1 MLDESEEDILKDIKC
16 PQMFM
21 PGTYKYFKLT
31 KGTIHNFFDAAG
43 ADDPNVKAGGLG
55 KDILGDGV
63 EIIEFKDMQ
72 HGWTVRGDLV
82 RTS

>member
-1 MLDESEEDILKDIKC
+1 V
-16 PQMFM
+16 
-21 PGTYKYFKLT
+21 FKTTTL
-31 KGTIHNFFDAAG
+31 AG
-43 ADDPNVKAGGLG
+43 ADDPNVKVGGLA

-82 RTS
+82 SEVIISRKYKR